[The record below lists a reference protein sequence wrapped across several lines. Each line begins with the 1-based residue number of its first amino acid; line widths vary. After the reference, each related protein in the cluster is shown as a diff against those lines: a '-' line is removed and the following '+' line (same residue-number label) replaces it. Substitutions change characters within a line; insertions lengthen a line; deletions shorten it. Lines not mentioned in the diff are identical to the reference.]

1 MASKDLD
8 LLNLVNAA
16 GFVFQ
21 LGIQHDIEATYS
33 KHGKTVL
40 AREHRWLHPETGQE
54 GFVDLV
60 LSAGTNG
67 KIVVECKRVRD
78 SDWVFLISS
87 GAPKTEAAHVLWTKR
102 FSETRQGAAWDRF
115 NLEPGSLQSEF
126 CVVRGHA
133 DAQQPMLERVSSSL
147 IRATEAVASE
157 ELAYKRQIGIAGI
170 RFYFPLVVTSA
181 KLHVCRVEPSEID
194 IASGNLNRA
203 DFEEVPFLRFT
214 KSMPSR
220 CSSSRPPSEIKEAA
234 AESQRTVLVAN
245 ASRLLAFLT
254 ERWEFGPPI
263 DGGPWPWDL
272 QGWRDEQVNPNVSA

>member
-1 MASKDLD
+1 MPPKDSD

-16 GFVFQ
+16 GFLFQ
-21 LGIQHDIEATYS
+21 MAVQHDIESTYS

-40 AREHRWLHPETGQE
+40 AREHRWVDPDTRQE

-60 LSAGTNG
+60 ITAGTNG

-78 SDWVFLISS
+78 SDWVFLIPS
-87 GAPKTEAAHVLWTKR
+87 AATKTRAAHVLWTKR
-102 FSETRQGAAWDRF
+102 FDESRQGAAWDGF
-115 NLEPGSLQSEF
+115 NLDPGSLEAEF

-133 DAQQPMLERVSSSL
+133 DTQQPMLERVSSSL

-157 ELAYKRQIGIAGI
+157 ELAYKRNIGIAGI

-181 KLHVCRVEPSEID
+181 KLHVCRVQPSEID
-194 IASGNLNRA
+194 LASGDLKSA

-220 CSSSRPPSEIKEAA
+220 FASSRPPSEITEATS
-234 AESQRTVLVAN
+234 ESRRTVLVAN
-245 ASRLLAFLT
+245 ASRLLSFLT
-254 ERWEFGPPI
+254 EKWEFGSPTN
-263 DGGPWPWDL
+263 GGPWPWDL
-272 QGWRDEQVNPNVSA
+272 PAWHDQQSNGSVSA